1 MANRNIVFRREA
13 MKVEEFDVII
23 EWKNVVRISLRL
35 SRRYECFRISA
46 PLSASRKTIAD
57 FAYSCLPWM
66 RKQVCKVSEKKE
78 RENAAAEQDLTEFRA
93 MLERVIRER
102 EATMGL
108 HAERYVLRR
117 MTSRWGSA
125 NPAKSTITVNTRLA
139 AYPEECTVYLI
150 THELAHFV
158 HRGHQR
164 EFWELVERYF
174 PDWRRVRKQLRD

>member
-1 MANRNIVFRREA
+1 MANRNVVYRREA
-13 MKVEEFDVII
+13 MRVGEFDVII
-23 EWKNVVRISLRL
+23 EWKNVVRINLRF

-46 PLSASRKTIAD
+46 PLTASCKAIED
-57 FAYSCLPWM
+57 FACSCLPWM
-66 RKQVCKVSEKKE
+66 RKQVGKLSEKKE
-78 RENAAAEQDLTEFRA
+78 RENSVAVQDLTKFRA

-102 EATMGL
+102 EAAMGL

-117 MTSRWGSA
+117 MTSQWGSA

-164 EFWELVERYF
+164 EFWELVEQHF

>member
-1 MANRNIVFRREA
+1 MANRNVVYRREA
-13 MKVEEFDVII
+13 MRVGEFDVII
-23 EWKNVVRISLRL
+23 EWKDVVRMTLRF
-35 SRRYECFRISA
+35 SRRCECFRISA
-46 PLSASRKTIAD
+46 PLTASRKTVED
-57 FAYSCLPWM
+57 FACSCLPWM
-66 RKQVCKVSEKKE
+66 RKQIGKVSEKKE
-78 RENAAAEQDLTEFRA
+78 RENSAAVQDLTEFRA

-102 EATMGL
+102 EAAMGL

-117 MTSRWGSA
+117 MTSQWGSA